1 MGKFFNGNVK
11 TSKSTM
17 IKIAIVA
24 VCAVLIIVI
33 LIALNKNKNP
43 QRANLKL
50 YNNLDVE
57 INSEKPDT
65 MDFFSV
71 FDNYDISKVK
81 VTYPDDF
88 STKVVGTYEVKIT
101 IEGKDYT
108 TKINVYDDKAPDLEV
123 KDFEI
128 DAGKRYY
135 VEDFVESCSDNSGE
149 ACTIEYYADSKDQD
163 GNTIDYSKYTEVGNY
178 LIKII
183 AKDDNGNVT
192 EPKSV
197 NLKLTDENGNTT
209 NPDPDPI
216 PGPTPD
222 PTVECKYGDLSYND
236 KIYTHPIAVIVGDE
250 QNNCA
255 LNRDLWDNEDVQKPV
270 VELYKRDLE
279 KLKTDFGKIYETKYP
294 NGAHTYIY
302 QDFKAVLNNDNT
314 GLVGYMVYVKLYATE
329 ANLSIDKSTTEN
341 LIAEYYLKADG
352 SREYIQNPYNIN

>member
-24 VCAVLIIVI
+24 VCAILIIVI
-33 LIALNKNKNP
+33 LIALNNVKNP

-57 INSEKPDT
+57 INSEKPET
-65 MDFFSV
+65 MDFFSA
-71 FDNYDISKVK
+71 FDNYDVNKVK

-101 IEGKDYT
+101 IEGKEYT
-108 TKINVYDDKAPDLEV
+108 TKVNVYDDKAPELEV

-128 DAGKRYY
+128 EAGKRYY

-149 ACTIEYYADSKDQD
+149 ACTIEYYSDSKDQD
-163 GNTIDYSKYTEVGNY
+163 GNAIDYSKYTEVGNY

-183 AKDDNGNVT
+183 AKDENGNVT

-197 NLKLTDENGNTT
+197 NLKLTDASGNTPKPEP
-209 NPDPDPI
+209 NPN
-216 PGPTPD
+216 PD
-222 PTVECKYGDLSYND
+222 PTVECKYGDLSYD
-236 KIYTHPIAVIVGDE
+236 EKIYTYPIAVIVGDE

-255 LNRDLWDNEDVQKPV
+255 LNRDLWDNDDVQKPV

-279 KLKTDFGKIYETKYP
+279 KLKTDFNKIYETKYP

-302 QDFKAVLNNDNT
+302 QDFKAVLNKENK
-314 GLVGYMVYVKLYATE
+314 GLVGYAVYVKLYASE
-329 ANLSIDKSTTEN
+329 ANLSIDKSTAEN
-341 LIAEYYLKADG
+341 LIAEYYLKSDG

>member
-11 TSKSTM
+11 TSKSTT

-24 VCAVLIIVI
+24 VCAILIIVI
-33 LIALNKNKNP
+33 LIALNNKKNP

-57 INSEKPDT
+57 INSEKPET

-71 FDNYDISKVK
+71 FDNYDVNKVK

-101 IEGKDYT
+101 IEGKEYT
-108 TKINVYDDKAPDLEV
+108 TKVNVYDDKAPELEV

-128 DAGKRYY
+128 EAGKRYY

-149 ACTIEYYADSKDQD
+149 ACTIEYYSDSKDQD
-163 GNTIDYSKYTEVGNY
+163 GNAIDYSKYTEAGNY

-183 AKDDNGNVT
+183 AKDENGNVT

-197 NLKLTDENGNTT
+197 NLKLTDASGNTPP
-209 NPDPDPI
+209 PDPSINPN
-216 PGPTPD
+216 
-222 PTVECKYGDLSYND
+222 PTVECKYGDLSYD
-236 KIYTHPIAVIVGDE
+236 EKIYTYPIAVIVGDE

-255 LNRDLWDNEDVQKPV
+255 LNRDLWDNDDVQKPV

-279 KLKTDFGKIYETKYP
+279 KLKTDFNKIYETKYP

-302 QDFKAVLNNDNT
+302 QDFKAVLNKENK
-314 GLVGYMVYVKLYATE
+314 GLVGYAVYVKLYASE
-329 ANLSIDKSTTEN
+329 ANLSIDKSTAEN

>member
-11 TSKSTM
+11 TSKSTT

-24 VCAVLIIVI
+24 VCAILIIVI
-33 LIALNKNKNP
+33 LIALNNKKNP

-57 INSEKPDT
+57 INSEKPET

-71 FDNYDISKVK
+71 FDNYDVNKVK

-101 IEGKDYT
+101 IEGKEYT
-108 TKINVYDDKAPDLEV
+108 TKVNVYDDKAPELEV

-128 DAGKRYY
+128 EAGKRYY

-149 ACTIEYYADSKDQD
+149 ACTIEYYSDSKDQD
-163 GNTIDYSKYTEVGNY
+163 GNAIDYSKYTEAGNY

-183 AKDDNGNVT
+183 AKDENGNVT

-197 NLKLTDENGNTT
+197 NLKLTDASGNTPT
-209 NPDPDPI
+209 LDPSINPN
-216 PGPTPD
+216 
-222 PTVECKYGDLSYND
+222 PTVECKYGDLSYD
-236 KIYTHPIAVIVGDE
+236 EKIYTYPIAVIVGDE

-255 LNRDLWDNEDVQKPV
+255 LNRDLWDNDDVQKPV
-270 VELYKRDLE
+270 VELYK
-279 KLKTDFGKIYETKYP
+279 
-294 NGAHTYIY
+294 
-302 QDFKAVLNNDNT
+302 
-314 GLVGYMVYVKLYATE
+314 
-329 ANLSIDKSTTEN
+329 
-341 LIAEYYLKADG
+341 
-352 SREYIQNPYNIN
+352 